1 MIDSLVQFDIIIA
14 QNILGLVAEEP
25 MAVQWNQR
33 YSTEPMAAQWNQRYS
48 QKPMAARW
56 NQMESQ

>member
-33 YSTEPMAAQWNQRYS
+33 
-48 QKPMAARW
+48 
-56 NQMESQ
+56 